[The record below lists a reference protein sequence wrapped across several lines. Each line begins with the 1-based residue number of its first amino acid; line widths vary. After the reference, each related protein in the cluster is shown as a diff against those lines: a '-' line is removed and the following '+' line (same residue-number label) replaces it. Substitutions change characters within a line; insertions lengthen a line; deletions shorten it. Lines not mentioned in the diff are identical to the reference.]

1 MTHRSGPNGITGAR
15 RAHKTIGGR
24 WLALLPASALLAL
37 LLAACGSSSPTA
49 TLATDQTFSWPLQQ
63 EATTADE
70 VFDPA
75 EIQTLYDD
83 SSAQMIYSGLVTLGN
98 DLTVQNDM
106 AKKIDVSDGG
116 KTYTF
121 HLLPGLKFSDGQP
134 LTAADYAW
142 SIDRALDP
150 HLCDG
155 TDANGNAAHYGNSPY
170 GDNCNY
176 SGATY
181 LNHILGA
188 TDRINGNGG
197 GDQSVVAT
205 GDNPAKG
212 ISVIDDQTLV
222 IRLDAPVAY
231 FLEALT
237 YPTAYPL
244 EKALVQKYPNGDWVN
259 HLNEGGCSGPFKV
272 GSYGDGKTVT
282 YVPNPYWADA
292 HGKKLTLTRVVRP
305 YAPSVDQE
313 YTDYRSGKFDYTDVP
328 GRDYEFARGQEDFHE
343 VAGLVI
349 QYFGFNFQTPPF
361 DSKEVRQAFDLA
373 LNRQLMV
380 NDILKGGAI
389 PTNHIV
395 PQNMPGFFAG
405 LTNPAPDR
413 TQSLTGNQD
422 AAVSLLK
429 VAQSQCKGPPKSFQK
444 PTDPD
449 FCPFIDAAHYPN
461 LQEIDVWAGLNNQ
474 TRVDLT
480 TAAVQQW
487 AKWLSLNVQLKTAK
501 SFGALLP
508 HIKSGAYGAWAIGW
522 AADYADPQDFISL
535 QFASDS
541 DANYSHVN
549 DPNLD
554 ALMKQADQEQS
565 PTKRLDL
572 YHQAEQQIVDLVP
585 WAPYEQQKITWRLQ
599 TWVHGFSLNSF
610 STISDLQWPSVFI
623 TNH

>member
-1 MTHRSGPNGITGAR
+1 M
-15 RAHKTIGGR
+15 KTGGR
-24 WLALLPASALLAL
+24 WLALVLPVAGLLAL
-37 LLAACGSSSPTA
+37 LLSACGSSSSSA
-49 TLATDQTFSWPLQQ
+49 TLATDQAFTWPLQQ

-75 EIQTLYDD
+75 EIQTLYDL
-83 SSAQMIYSGLVTLGN
+83 SSAQMIYSGLVTLGS
-98 DLTVQNDM
+98 DLTVQNDL
-106 AKKIDVSDGG
+106 AKKIDVSDAG

-134 LTAADYAW
+134 LTAGDFAW
-142 SIDRALDP
+142 SMDRALDP

-155 TDANGNAAHYGNSPY
+155 ADANGNTIRYGNSPY

-176 SGATY
+176 SGQTY

-188 TDRINGNGG
+188 NDRVNGNGG
-197 GDQSVVAT
+197 GDQSVVAA

-212 ISVIDDQTLV
+212 LSVIDDQTLV

-231 FLEALT
+231 FLESLT
-237 YPTAYPL
+237 YPTSFPL

-259 HLNEGGCSGPFKV
+259 HLNDGGLSGPFKIS
-272 GSYGDGKTVT
+272 SYGDGKTVT
-282 YVPNPYWADA
+282 YVPNPYWEAA
-292 HGKKLTLTRVVRP
+292 HGKRLTIAKVVRP
-305 YAPSVDQE
+305 YAPSIDQE

-343 VAGLVI
+343 VAGLKI

-361 DSKEVRQAFDLA
+361 DNQNVRQAFDLA

-380 NDILKGGAI
+380 NDLLKGGGI

-405 LTNPAPDR
+405 LTNPAPDN

-429 VAQSQCKGPPKSFQK
+429 IAQGQCKGPPKPFQRA
-444 PTDPD
+444 TDPD
-449 FCPFIDAAHYPN
+449 WCPFIDAAHYGN

-487 AKWLSLNVQLKTAK
+487 SKWLGLNVQLKTAK

-508 HIKSGAYGAWAIGW
+508 HIKAGAYGAWAIGW

-565 PTKRLDL
+565 PEKRMEE
-572 YHQAEQQIVDLVP
+572 YHQAEQQLVSLVP
-585 WAPYEQQKITWRLQ
+585 WIPYEQEKITWRLQ

-610 STISDLQWPSVFI
+610 STVSDLQWPSVFV

>member
-1 MTHRSGPNGITGAR
+1 MGAR
-15 RAHKTIGGR
+15 RTRTAIGGR
-24 WLALLPASALLAL
+24 WLSLVLPASGLLAL
-37 LLAACGSSSPTA
+37 LFSACGSSSATA
-49 TLATDQTFSWPLQQ
+49 TLATDQTFTWPLQQ

-75 EIQTLYDD
+75 EIQTLYDQ
-83 SSAQMIYSGLVTLGN
+83 SSAQMIYAGLVTLGN
-98 DLTVQNDM
+98 DQTVQNDL
-106 AKKIDVSDGG
+106 AKKIDVSDAG

-121 HLLPGLKFSDGQP
+121 HLVPGLKFSDGQP
-134 LTAADYAW
+134 LTAGDFAW
-142 SIDRALDP
+142 SLDRALDP

-155 TDANGNAAHYGNSPY
+155 TDANGNTVPYGNSPY
-170 GDNCNY
+170 GGNCNY

-188 TDRINGNGG
+188 TDRMNGNGG
-197 GDQSVVAT
+197 SDQSVVAS
-205 GDNPAKG
+205 GNNPAKG
-212 ISVIDDQTLV
+212 INVIDDQTLV

-237 YPTAYPL
+237 YPTAYPV
-244 EKALVQKYPNGDWVN
+244 EKALVQKYPNGEWVN
-259 HLNEGGCSGPFKV
+259 HLNEAGCSGPFKV

-282 YVPNPYWADA
+282 YVPNPYWAAA
-292 HGKKLTLTRVVRP
+292 HGTKLTLTRVVRP

-343 VAGLVI
+343 VAGLQI

-380 NDILKGGAI
+380 NDLLKGAGI

-405 LTNPAPDR
+405 LTNPTPDR

-422 AAVSLLK
+422 AALSLLK
-429 VAQSQCKGPPKSFQK
+429 VAQAQCKGPPKPFQK
-444 PTDPD
+444 ATDPD
-449 FCPFIDAAHYPN
+449 WCPFIDAAHYSN

-487 AKWLSLNVQLKTAK
+487 AKWLNLNVQIRTAK
-501 SFGALLP
+501 SFGTMLP

-522 AADYADPQDFISL
+522 SADYADPQDFITL

-541 DANYSHVN
+541 DANYSHVT

-565 PTKRLDL
+565 PDKRMEL

-585 WAPYEQQKITWRLQ
+585 WIPYEQQKITWRLQ
-599 TWVHGFSLNSF
+599 TWVHGFSLNAI
-610 STISDLQWPSVFI
+610 STVPDTQWPSVFI